1 MLEDKIIILKRKNIV
16 RLEKLY
22 PIEAYI
28 WTKHNITKYDHI
40 HRKTTYMEI
49 LQTKLVYLN

>member
-1 MLEDKIIILKRKNIV
+1 MLEDKIIILERKNIV

-28 WTKHNITKYDHI
+28 WTKHNTTKYDHI
-40 HRKTTYMEI
+40 YRKTTYMEI